1 MCLDRTL
8 LPLDT
13 RLREHTD
20 ETGDYEESVEDAE
33 DDQPH
38 DHLILNLQNQ

>member
-1 MCLDRTL
+1 MWLDRTL
-8 LPLDT
+8 LPFDT

-20 ETGDYEESVEDAE
+20 ETGDYEENVEDAE

-38 DHLILNLQNQ
+38 DHLTSQPY